1 VGKSPAGFLS
11 SRRVKIALLS
21 HATTANEMN
30 DWIHHPIYTR
40 LMAPCEPFAR
50 HALLHSIEL
59 ELGRLECCP
68 KLASRVHHFVERGVP
83 YFAPADAH
91 YREWAAKAAS
101 LWDELHARSGS
112 EQESSLV

>member
-1 VGKSPAGFLS
+1 M
-11 SRRVKIALLS
+11 ALLS
-21 HATTANEMN
+21 HATTTNEMN

-59 ELGRLECCP
+59 ELGRLACCP
-68 KLASRVHHFVERGVP
+68 KLASRVQHFVERGVP

-112 EQESSLV
+112 EQEVSLV

>member
-1 VGKSPAGFLS
+1 MS
-11 SRRVKIALLS
+11 
-21 HATTANEMN
+21 N

-50 HALLHSIEL
+50 HALLHGMEL
-59 ELGRLECCP
+59 ELNRLACCP
-68 KLASRVHHFVERGVP
+68 KLAARVHHFVERGVP

-91 YREWAAKAAS
+91 YRDWAAKAAA

-112 EQESSLV
+112 EQEASLV

>member
-1 VGKSPAGFLS
+1 MPASGKM
-11 SRRVKIALLS
+11 ALLS
-21 HATTANEMN
+21 HATTTNEMN

-59 ELGRLECCP
+59 ELNRLECCP
-68 KLASRVHHFVERGVP
+68 KLATRVQHFVERGVP

-101 LWDELHARSGS
+101 LWDELHVRSGS
-112 EQESSLV
+112 EQEVSLV